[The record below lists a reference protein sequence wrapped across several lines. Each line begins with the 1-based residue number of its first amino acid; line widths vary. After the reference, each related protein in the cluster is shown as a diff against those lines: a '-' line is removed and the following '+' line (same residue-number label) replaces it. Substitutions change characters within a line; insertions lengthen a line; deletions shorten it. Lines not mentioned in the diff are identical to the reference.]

1 MVRLLVDD
9 VVKDDDDKNGNDYR
23 QPGFDI
29 GEHLTTPLGLLKKY
43 VIMYPLYRVLVL
55 FFLVLKLE
63 GAKNRRIASNLAK
76 TVFAKRLYLF
86 NEDVDAADGSG
97 CKVEKEDMT

>member
-1 MVRLLVDD
+1 MCESIGCGAQFEFYSRKPNYMLCLLVDD

-63 GAKNRRIASNLAK
+63 GA
-76 TVFAKRLYLF
+76 
-86 NEDVDAADGSG
+86 NE
-97 CKVEKEDMT
+97 KIEK

>member
-1 MVRLLVDD
+1 MCESMGCGAQFESYSRKPNYMLCLLVDD
-9 VVKDDDDKNGNDYR
+9 IVKDGDDNNGNDYR

-43 VIMYPLYRVLVL
+43 VIMYPLCRLLVL

-63 GAKNRRIASNLAK
+63 GA
-76 TVFAKRLYLF
+76 
-86 NEDVDAADGSG
+86 NE
-97 CKVEKEDMT
+97 KIEE